1 VPKLIDHG
9 ERREELA
16 EATWR
21 VILRDGVGGASV
33 RTVAAEAGRSVGS
46 LRHVFASRSEL
57 LVFALQLVIDRATA
71 RVASVLPLPTAV
83 LEVEAVAAEL
93 LPLDRERRAEMEVY
107 LALFTAASSDPD
119 LRGVRDA
126 AHRTTRDACRWMVER
141 LDNGADLAVDADREL
156 EAVRLHALID
166 GLAAHLVYEPADA
179 DGEWARLVLERHVR
193 SLREPGR
200 PRRVACS
207 P

>member
-1 VPKLIDHG
+1 MPKLIDHD

-33 RTVAAEAGRSVGS
+33 RTVAAEAGRSAGS
-46 LRHVFASRSEL
+46 LRHVFASQTEL
-57 LVFALQLVIDRATA
+57 LVFALRLVIDRATV

-83 LEVEAVAAEL
+83 QEVEAVAAEL

-107 LALFTAASSDPD
+107 LALFTAANANAE
-119 LRGVRDA
+119 LRGVRDG
-126 AHRTTRDACRWMVER
+126 AHRTTRDACRWMIGR
-141 LDNGADLAVDADREL
+141 LDNGTDLAADADREL
-156 EAVRLHALID
+156 EALRLHALLD

-179 DGEWARLVLERHVR
+179 DAQWARRVLVRHVR
-193 SLREPGR
+193 SLRDPGNDRPGR
-200 PRRVACS
+200 
-207 P
+207 